1 MHKYWPK
8 EIGSNVDKMWG
19 KEQKMSQDIKGT
31 SRGQGVTPGTHVK
44 GGDKKKKKGIRSPAK
59 TSTRDTPRGLKLDVS
74 VDMCLQRVRLFVFS
88 ALSLWLHTVGSSLC
102 PSVVNV

>member
-44 GGDKKKKKGIRSPAK
+44 GGDKKKKRVF
-59 TSTRDTPRGLKLDVS
+59 GLQLKQAPGTLPEVS
-74 VDMCLQRVRLFVFS
+74 SWMFRLICVFRES
-88 ALSLWLHTVGSSLC
+88 DYLFFQHFLFGC
-102 PSVVNV
+102 IQ